1 MVCKFE
7 IHYEVYLYTQR
18 LNRESARGEKKNDA
32 IENLVNIWYIIESH
46 THCDLNGEFKNTEK
60 NYTKYLIVQWMA
72 PKPKQYQMRSGEK

>member
-1 MVCKFE
+1 MVCKFK

-18 LNRESARGEKKNDA
+18 LNRESAREKKNDA
-32 IENLVNIWYIIESH
+32 IENLVNIWYIESH
-46 THCDLNGEFKNTEK
+46 TYCDLNGEFKDTEK

>member
-1 MVCKFE
+1 MKCTCTHKDWIERV
-7 IHYEVYLYTQR
+7 
-18 LNRESARGEKKNDA
+18 RGGKKKNDA
-32 IENLVNIWYIIESH
+32 FENLVNIWYIESH